1 MNESEENR
9 PACSGCWGKYS
20 KFYPFSLVLAI
31 FFHIYLSYVE
41 ICYAFEYFYIFY
53 MYEYFVCLYIT
64 CMPVAS
70 GDKKIVSS
78 PGTEVTNGCGY
89 S

>member
-1 MNESEENR
+1 
-9 PACSGCWGKYS
+9 
-20 KFYPFSLVLAI
+20 
-31 FFHIYLSYVE
+31 
-41 ICYAFEYFYIFY
+41 